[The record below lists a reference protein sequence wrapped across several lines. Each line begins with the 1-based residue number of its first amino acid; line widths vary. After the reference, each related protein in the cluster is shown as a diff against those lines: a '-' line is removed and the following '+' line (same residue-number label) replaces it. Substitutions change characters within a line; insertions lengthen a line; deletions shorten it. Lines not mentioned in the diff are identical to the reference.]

1 MHSKGYAP
9 RKAKTTYNL
18 EQREYILMFSDAFVV
33 HFPWLVFF
41 VSYNLLFLC
50 LHFLLEGAHAE
61 LPQILLNFCVRPSS
75 FGLLFPDIHV
85 IDSLQLHV
93 Y

>member
-18 EQREYILMFSDAFVV
+18 EHREYILMFSDAFVV

-50 LHFLLEGAHAE
+50 LHFLLEE
-61 LPQILLNFCVRPSS
+61 PMLN
-75 FGLLFPDIHV
+75 
-85 IDSLQLHV
+85 
-93 Y
+93 